1 MTAEAKAVLDCV
13 SETKGRYGQAVVVGT
28 LLGANRARL
37 KELGTIHYKSY
48 GSLKDLG
55 EKEIKSLIHQMIVEG
70 YLYQTD
76 DQYSVLKIGNKT
88 LAELENATIL
98 VKMYEEKEPSRRQ
111 QRGSRRRNTDM
122 LTGEGLN
129 CLNFCGDYGLRS
141 REKRQCLPTLYSVI
155 KR

>member
-1 MTAEAKAVLDCV
+1 MTAEAKAVTRLRQRDEGKIRAGGSRRDTV
-13 SETKGRYGQAVVVGT
+13 GSEQGT
-28 LLGANRARL
+28 AERTGDDTLQ
-37 KELGTIHYKSY
+37 SY

-122 LTGEGLN
+122 LTGEGFEL
-129 CLNFCGDYGLRS
+129 F
-141 REKRQCLPTLYSVI
+141 
-155 KR
+155 